1 MFSKIK
7 QKLMDWY
14 FKRKMKQTMQEL
26 EKADTDYMIDEL
38 QEGINDIENNE
49 K

>member
-1 MFSKIK
+1 MT
-7 QKLMDWY
+7 DWY